1 MFNSGSGNTVIK
13 SKLISRRMFLLTAAK
28 AVVMVG
34 LVGRLISLQ
43 INQAT
48 KYKSLSDKNRFREWK
63 LAPERGV
70 IKDFF
75 DKELASNEP
84 LYQVHLIPE
93 NTKDLNN
100 LFVRLKAILN
110 ITDTRV
116 SYLRRIIKKQ
126 RIYQHPY
133 LWR

>member
-1 MFNSGSGNTVIK
+1 MLSPGSGNTIIK

-48 KYKSLSDKNRFREWK
+48 KYKSLSEKNRFREWK
-63 LAPERGV
+63 LAPERGI

-75 DKELASNEP
+75 GQELASNEP
-84 LYQVHLIPE
+84 LYQAHLVPE
-93 NTKDLNN
+93 NTKNLNN
-100 LFVRLKAILN
+100 LFVRLRGILN
-110 ITDTRV
+110 ITDKKI
-116 SYLRRIIKKQ
+116 SYIKKKS
-126 RIYQHPY
+126 
-133 LWR
+133 

>member
-1 MFNSGSGNTVIK
+1 MLSPGSGNTVIK
-13 SKLISRRMFLLTAAK
+13 SKLISRRMFIITAAK

-63 LAPERGV
+63 LAPERGA

-75 DKELASNEP
+75 NRENKKGVYFTGATIEP
-84 LYQVHLIPE
+84 LEKSGLTIV
-93 NTKDLNN
+93 T
-100 LFVRLKAILN
+100 RL
-110 ITDTRV
+110 
-116 SYLRRIIKKQ
+116 S
-126 RIYQHPY
+126 
-133 LWR
+133 

>member
-1 MFNSGSGNTVIK
+1 
-13 SKLISRRMFLLTAAK
+13 MFLLTAAK

-63 LAPERGV
+63 LAPERGA

-75 DKELASNEP
+75 GNENRIKRTP
-84 LYQVHLIPE
+84 LS
-93 NTKDLNN
+93 
-100 LFVRLKAILN
+100 
-110 ITDTRV
+110 ITFSSRK
-116 SYLRRIIKKQ
+116 R
-126 RIYQHPY
+126 
-133 LWR
+133 

>member
-1 MFNSGSGNTVIK
+1 MLSPGSGNTVIK
-13 SKLISRRMFLLTAAK
+13 SKLISRRMFLITAAK

-63 LAPERGV
+63 LAPERGA

-75 DKELASNEP
+75 DTKIASSEP
-84 LYQVHLIPE
+84 LYQLSVHQVFSPDQFCQL
-93 NTKDLNN
+93 
-100 LFVRLKAILN
+100 
-110 ITDTRV
+110 
-116 SYLRRIIKKQ
+116 
-126 RIYQHPY
+126 PY
-133 LWR
+133 LEQLTP

>member
-1 MFNSGSGNTVIK
+1 
-13 SKLISRRMFLLTAAK
+13 MFLLTAAK

-75 DKELASNEP
+75 DQELASNEP
-84 LYQVHLIPE
+84 LYQVHLVPE
-93 NTKDLNN
+93 NTQNIN
-100 LFVRLKAILN
+100 QLFVRLKGILN
-110 ITDTRV
+110 L
-116 SYLRRIIKKQ
+116 SEKKN
-126 RIYQHPY
+126 ILSKKGYKKTKA
-133 LWR
+133 LGTGCSF